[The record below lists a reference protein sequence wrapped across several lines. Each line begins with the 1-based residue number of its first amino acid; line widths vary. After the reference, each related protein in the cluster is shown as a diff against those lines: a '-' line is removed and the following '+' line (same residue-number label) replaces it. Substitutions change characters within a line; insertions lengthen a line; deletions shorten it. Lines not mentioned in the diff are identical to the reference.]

1 MRISDWSSDVCSS
14 DLDFVNEHTSA
25 LGSSLRGR
33 AAYGERLPRFLEE
46 FRGLRYEVED
56 LIVSGERAA
65 VPYTMSFTWTAPDGT
80 ALPVAISGMFRLR
93 VVDGRIAHRVDYWDG
108 TDFQRQT
115 SGATAAPRSE
125 ERRVGKEGES
135 ECRCRALP
143 GRLKKKKQIKSQT
156 HQKYDK

>member
-80 ALPVAISGMFRLR
+80 ALPVAIRGMFRFR
-93 VVDGRIAHRVDYWDG
+93 VVDGRIAHLVDY
-108 TDFQRQT
+108 
-115 SGATAAPRSE
+115 RSE
-125 ERRVGKEGES
+125 EHTS
-135 ECRCRALP
+135 ALQS
-143 GRLKKKKQIKSQT
+143 LMSTSYAVFCLEKKKT
-156 HQKYDK
+156 NTLTEDT